1 MDQVLDQDKK
11 SHLKPDELKKLM
23 VEEGNV
29 FCHFFTVYI
38 VAAISWRAKHC
49 SVLVGTP

>member
-1 MDQVLDQDKK
+1 MCIVSMTCYCSISGLYLVDQVLDQDKK

-29 FCHFFTVYI
+29 FCHTL
-38 VAAISWRAKHC
+38 S
-49 SVLVGTP
+49 T